1 MTMRR
6 CKKWKF
12 IQSRFWIF
20 NHINPVWFMIG
31 LTNVVYTFLIVMLIL
46 GLSNVC
52 TVYTYCC
59 VYLLFDA
66 SGPIERRKWKKQTAA
81 SFLDTPSSYLDT
93 HPSLHSFF
101 LGEWGLVWHSKSIKT
116 NYPKKNTLRNTVGKD
131 LQQKNLLHWKWNY
144 YYKCIT
150 SENIIN
156 VMKKYVLYSYLF
168 LQNLQ
173 HINIL
178 NLLLHLLYFYKF

>member
-1 MTMRR
+1 MKRENLFNLCLR
-6 CKKWKF
+6 
-12 IQSRFWIF
+12 IF
-20 NHINPVWFMIG
+20 NHNNPVWVLIG

-81 SFLDTPSSYLDT
+81 SFLDTPSSYIDTPSSYLDT

-101 LGEWGLVWHSKSIKT
+101 FRGMGPCVT
-116 NYPKKNTLRNTVGKD
+116 
-131 LQQKNLLHWKWNY
+131 Q
-144 YYKCIT
+144 
-150 SENIIN
+150 
-156 VMKKYVLYSYLF
+156 
-168 LQNLQ
+168 
-173 HINIL
+173 
-178 NLLLHLLYFYKF
+178 